1 MKKQLYHMSLF
12 LFLSGFHWHDIVQ
25 KVLLIYG
32 GFGKKLKKEGDGHKG
47 GLSIERGGGSQI
59 RSFHE
64 PTRASS
70 LDATRGLTVDLTSV
84 LLTATA
90 IATQNNFL
98 V

>member
-12 LFLSGFHWHDIVQ
+12 LFLSGFHWDDIVQ
-25 KVLLIYG
+25 KVLSKYG

-47 GLSIERGGGSQI
+47 GLPIEGGNSQI

-64 PTRASS
+64 ATRASS
-70 LDATRGLTVDLTSV
+70 MDATSGLTVDLTSV
-84 LLTATA
+84 LLTTTATA
-90 IATQNNFL
+90 TQSNFL